1 MRPTKDRLLEVV
13 TYVVPGSDD
22 VTYTHAVFGQRFLPI
37 RKLPKVEK
45 VLRGALRP
53 RGTRR

>member
-22 VTYTHAVFGQRFLPI
+22 VTYIHAVFGQCFLPI

-45 VLRGALRP
+45 VLRGALWP